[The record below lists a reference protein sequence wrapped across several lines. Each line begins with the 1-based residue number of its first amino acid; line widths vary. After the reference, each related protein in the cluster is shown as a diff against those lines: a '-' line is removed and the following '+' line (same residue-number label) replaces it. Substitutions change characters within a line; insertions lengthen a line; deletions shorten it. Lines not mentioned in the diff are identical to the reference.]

1 MTRAV
6 TVQPNEDNEIIKLCI
21 SGITKPD
28 ALNQFPKIG
37 SGCELLKTVSTRI
50 SLHFP
55 QIWGCARFFGLINNS
70 RTRPC
75 IVIC

>member
-6 TVQPNEDNEIIKLCI
+6 TVQPNEDKEIIKLCI
-21 SGITKPD
+21 SGIPKPD

-37 SGCELLKTVSTRI
+37 RGCELLKTVSTRI

-55 QIWGCARFFGLINNS
+55 QIQEMYSFFRIDQ
-70 RTRPC
+70 
-75 IVIC
+75 